1 MADLQKRGV
10 IELARLQ
17 QKGKMVHY
25 QSEGVAAGRAKSKV
39 NQRSL
44 NEELSGDTY
53 KWVFWYD
60 DKADFFYI
68 ACTSGI
74 RNVSSVPSR
83 PGHSGF
89 PTGTAH

>member
-1 MADLQKRGV
+1 MD
-10 IELARLQ
+10 
-17 QKGKMVHY
+17 HY

-44 NEELSGDTY
+44 NEELTGDTR

-60 DKADFFYI
+60 DKADFFNSV
-68 ACTSGI
+68 CGSRI
-74 RNVSSVPSR
+74 RNVSSVPIR